1 MSVYLRKDSWYID
14 ITVSGLRIS
23 RKLPVKTKVQA
34 LRIQEEIKTK
44 FRLGLLHISD
54 FDQTRI
60 FRIEAEKYLNHC
72 KSLNCSRTYEEDKRN
87 YDLHIAPLFA
97 DKVIQRITN
106 ENILD
111 YQAHLKSKGYSNR
124 SVNIYMG
131 LIRKI
136 LRHSK
141 KCGHLRTLDLKF
153 PMLPEPQKHHAF
165 LTPEEFNRLIRGFH
179 SKAILAYL
187 RTYFAGHT
195 GMRPAEL
202 AYLSWDDISLELRT
216 AKIQAKNSWT
226 PKKMSERVIP
236 LNNEALS
243 ILEKLYEERKGP
255 WVFSSND
262 KPVKSIRRALN
273 SAAKQA
279 GIKKVTPNMLRHT
292 FCTHLLLAG
301 ADIRSVQDLMGHTD
315 MATTQRYV
323 HSIEARLKD
332 TVKLLEGNHVGE
344 MMGNHLKTALK

>member
-1 MSVYLRKDSWYID
+1 MSVYKRKDTWYID
-14 ITVSGLRIS
+14 IIVSGLRIS
-23 RKLPVKTKVQA
+23 RKLPVKTRVQA

-54 FDQTRI
+54 FDHTRL
-60 FRIEAEKYLNHC
+60 FRIEAERYLAHC
-72 KSLNCSRTYEEDKRN
+72 KGLNCVRTYEEDKRN
-87 YDLHIAPLFA
+87 YELHVAPLFS
-97 DKVIQRITN
+97 DKTIQSITD

-136 LRHSK
+136 LRYSK
-141 KCGHLRTLDLKF
+141 KCGHLKNLDLRF

-165 LTPEEFNRLIRGFH
+165 LTPEEFNKLLGGFH
-179 SKAILAYL
+179 SRLAYL
-187 RTYFAGHT
+187 RTIFARHT

-202 AYLSWDDISLELRT
+202 TYLAWNDIDFELRT
-216 AKIQAKNSWT
+216 AKIQAKEGWS
-226 PKKMSERVIP
+226 PKKMIERVIP

-243 ILEKLYEERKGP
+243 ILEQLYKDRKGP
-255 WVFSSND
+255 WVFSLND
-262 KPVKSIRRALN
+262 RPVKSIRRALQ
-273 SAAKQA
+273 SAAREA

-301 ADIRSVQDLMGHTD
+301 ADIKSVMDLMGHTD
-315 MATTQRYV
+315 MATTQRYI
-323 HSIEARLKD
+323 HSIEKHLKD

-344 MMGNHLKTALK
+344 ITGNYLKTTLK